1 MTDSKGPKSIPIAFD
16 PISDWS
22 SSRTNSL
29 VHGAGELS
37 VGLQTDYSE
46 EANDQLVVRLGS
58 SGTDGTGCSASC
70 IMKMVVKEDA
80 DAVVAFF
87 EAVLVKVSEA
97 RDRVVERTEEAGA
110 YAEFKAQ
117 REVAETADSSQ
128 DEDSV

>member
-87 EAVLVKVSEA
+87 EAVSGGCRCNRIWSHRGYWYDFNHIIWSL
-97 RDRVVERTEEAGA
+97 
-110 YAEFKAQ
+110 
-117 REVAETADSSQ
+117 
-128 DEDSV
+128 